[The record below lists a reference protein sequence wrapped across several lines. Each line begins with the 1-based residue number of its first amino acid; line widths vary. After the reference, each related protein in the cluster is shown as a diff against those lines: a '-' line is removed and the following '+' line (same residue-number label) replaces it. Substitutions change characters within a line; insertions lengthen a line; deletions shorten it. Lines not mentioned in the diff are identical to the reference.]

1 MGACVLALSIV
12 QLFATPWTA
21 AHQAPLSTGLLTQ
34 ALEYSSGLPFP
45 PPGDLPDS
53 GIELVSPALQEG
65 SLPVSHLGQT

>member
-12 QLFATPWTA
+12 QLFATPWTT
-21 AHQAPLSTGLLTQ
+21 AHQAPLSMGLLTQ